1 MMRDNDD
8 QNDDSDNNGH
18 YSNCKEA
25 VGERPMTKK
34 LEKQQSIYLLFRFQ
48 ACMVEVLPKVA

>member
-1 MMRDNDD
+1 MRRDNDD

-18 YSNCKEA
+18 YSNCRET

-34 LEKQQSIYLLFRFQ
+34 LEK
-48 ACMVEVLPKVA
+48 

>member
-1 MMRDNDD
+1 MRRDNDD

-25 VGERPMTKK
+25 VGERPMTKT
-34 LEKQQSIYLLFRFQ
+34 LEK
-48 ACMVEVLPKVA
+48 